1 MKKFINNT
9 KNIVDE
15 LLEGFALANPE
26 LVRVEQKRIVVNKD
40 IENLHRVTVVA
51 IGGSGHEPCACG
63 FVGNGMLDV
72 FVAGEIFTAPG
83 VKPTL
88 EALKIADRGHGILF
102 VVLNHSGDMLT
113 GKLAMEE
120 CKKLGMNVRLVV
132 TQEDIS
138 NAPRSNASNRRGLV
152 GCVPL
157 FKIAGAAAAAGKSL
171 DEVAEIA
178 QQFADNMATLAVG
191 VKGAVHPVTGNL
203 LADLGEDQME
213 IGMGQHGEEGGGRQ
227 KMRSADDTAAI
238 MIPALLR
245 DLQIKDGEKIMLIL
259 DGSGATTLM
268 ELFIVYR
275 KCVSLLKAKNIDIVA
290 NAIGELL
297 TVQDAAGFQ
306 MCIARMDKNLL
317 QLWNAPC
324 KTAYFKK

>member
-40 IENLHRVTVVA
+40 IENVHRVTVVA

-171 DEVAEIA
+171 DEVAKIA

-203 LADLGEDQME
+203 LADLGDDQME

-227 KMRSADDTAAI
+227 KMRSADDTASI

-306 MCIARMDKNLL
+306 MCIARMDDNLL

>member
-15 LLEGFALANPE
+15 LLEGFALANPD
-26 LVRVEQKRIVVNKD
+26 LVRVEQKRLVVNKD
-40 IENLHRVTVVA
+40 IENAHRVTVVA
-51 IGGSGHEPCACG
+51 IGGSGHEPCGCG
-63 FVGNGMLDV
+63 FVGNGMLDI

-102 VVLNHSGDMLT
+102 IVLNHSGDMLT

-120 CKKLGMNVRLVV
+120 CKKLGMHVRLVV

-171 DEVAEIA
+171 DEVAKIA
-178 QQFADNMATLAVG
+178 QDFADNMATLAVG
-191 VKGAVHPVTGNL
+191 VKGAIHPVTGNL
-203 LADLGEDQME
+203 LAELGDDQME

-227 KMRSADDTAAI
+227 KMRSADDTASI

-245 DLQIKDGEKIMLIL
+245 DLHIQNGEKIMLIL

-275 KCVSLLKAKNIDIVA
+275 KCVSILKAKNIDIVA

-306 MCIARMDKNLL
+306 ICIARMDDNLL

-324 KTAYFKK
+324 QTVYFKK

>member
-26 LVRVEQKRIVVNKD
+26 LVRVEQKRIIVNKD

-171 DEVAEIA
+171 DEVAKIA
-178 QQFADNMATLAVG
+178 QNFADNMATLAVG

-227 KMRSADDTAAI
+227 KMRSADDTASI

>member
-9 KNIVDE
+9 KKIVDE

-40 IENLHRVTVVA
+40 IENVHRVTVVA

-88 EALKIADRGHGILF
+88 EALKIANRGHGILF

-157 FKIAGAAAAAGKSL
+157 FKIAGAAATAGKSL
-171 DEVAEIA
+171 DEVAKIA
-178 QQFADNMATLAVG
+178 QNFADNMATLAVG
-191 VKGAVHPVTGNL
+191 VKGAIHPVTGNL

-227 KMRSADDTAAI
+227 KMRSADDTASI